1 MGLAVSDNVTVIP
14 YVGMNYLRVH
24 TDSYSTKKGFQV
36 DKVNQNLGNLPIGV
50 AVKGN
55 IATTSGWQVKPV
67 ADVAYVR
74 SFGDTNV
81 KTETGVGAAKMATN
95 LDVWSKNV
103 GRGRVGLEV
112 SKDNLSVGLSFGGA
126 RGKDNYK
133 EVFGRV
139 GVKNKF

>member
-1 MGLAVSDNVTVIP
+1 MFTLTVIQ
-14 YVGMNYLRVH
+14 RRRA
-24 TDSYSTKKGFQV
+24 SKV
-36 DKVNQNLGNLPIGV
+36 DKVSQNLGNLPIGV

-55 IATTSGWQVKPV
+55 IATTSSWQVKPV

-74 SFGDTNV
+74 TFGDTNV
-81 KTETGVGAAKMATN
+81 RTDTGVGAAKMATN

-126 RGKDNYK
+126 RGNDNYK
-133 EVFGRV
+133 GSFCKSRRQIYILKISVT
-139 GVKNKF
+139 